1 MNITYLGQQTAQSDS
16 PANKQWLFAATT
28 DPIYDDGDVDCQRR
42 HRSKILTPPRVQSQP
57 CRPKHLRPMPFLTSR
72 RTRPK
77 PAMSAKASPAKAIS
91 DKPTNASKASHVG
104 QSISGQGHFGQSI
117 RAKASRPSQQGVGD
131 PIACVG
137 DHIAAINETHRCKAH
152 RMRRKAH
159 RMRRRSSQ
167 LIAAI
172 AAID

>member
-1 MNITYLGQQTAQSDS
+1 
-16 PANKQWLFAATT
+16 
-28 DPIYDDGDVDCQRR
+28 
-42 HRSKILTPPRVQSQP
+42 
-57 CRPKHLRPMPFLTSR
+57 
-72 RTRPK
+72 
-77 PAMSAKASPAKAIS
+77 MSAKASPARAIS

-117 RAKASRPSQQGVGD
+117 RAKASRPSQQGAGD

-167 LIAAI
+167 LIAANT
-172 AAID
+172 AIN